1 MRLLRNGFLLLI
13 LVVFSTATAQS
24 ETCTAII
31 QEALVV
37 VGEACA
43 GIGRNQACYGN
54 IQLAATPRAG
64 APAFTFEQPGDLV
77 NIADVETLR
86 LSALDTDESSWG
98 VALMQLQANLPDTL
112 PGQNVTFLLFG
123 DVEIENAVE
132 PSAPLPT
139 LEATST
145 GSINV
150 RSAPST
156 EAGIAGSLA
165 SGETVIVNGRNA
177 NSSWLRIL
185 IPDSDSLGWVRAD
198 LVTAQGDVSTL
209 AVVEADDLEIP
220 FTPMQ
225 AFYFRTGITGTT
237 CAEAPQDGILIQTP
251 EGAGEITLRAND
263 VDIRLGSTAYLRAQ
277 PGANMAVSVLEGQG
291 EVTADGTTV
300 IVPEGAWT
308 EIPLMDD
315 LTPAGAPGEPEPY
328 NDDILET
335 LPIEVLPREIV
346 IAPPADEAALANGGT
361 SAGGDAGGGSGL
373 TGVVPGFDPS
383 MLGGMDLATFC
394 AIMDQ
399 SLAEAGMSRAEYL
412 ALLQQIR
419 GMVPPAD
426 AADFDQFIAL
436 LSACP

>member
-1 MRLLRNGFLLLI
+1 MRLLRQGFLLLI
-13 LVVFSTATAQS
+13 LVIFSTAAAQN

-31 QEALVV
+31 QEALAV

-43 GIGRNQACYGN
+43 ATGRNQACYGN
-54 IQLAATPRAG
+54 IQLAATPRDG
-64 APAFTFEQPGDLV
+64 APAFTFEQPGDVV

-139 LEATST
+139 LEAIST

-150 RSAPST
+150 RIGPST

-165 SGETVIVNGRNA
+165 SGETVTVNGRNA
-177 NSSWLRIL
+177 DASWLRII
-185 IPDSDSLGWVRAD
+185 IPDSGSLGWVRAD
-198 LVTAQGDVSTL
+198 LVTAEGDVNSL
-209 AVVEADDLEIP
+209 EVVEADDLEIP

-225 AFYFRTGITGTT
+225 AFYFRTGIIGTT

-277 PGANMAVSVLEGQG
+277 PGETMSVSVLEGQG
-291 EVTADGTTV
+291 AVTADGSTV

-308 EIPLMDD
+308 EIPITDD
-315 LTPAGAPGEPEPY
+315 LTPTGAPGEPQPY
-328 NDDILET
+328 DDDTLET

-346 IAPPADEAALANGGT
+346 IAPPADEAALAEGGT
-361 SAGGDAGGGSGL
+361 SGGGTGGSGL
-373 TGVVPGFDPS
+373 VGVVPGFDPS

-419 GMVPPAD
+419 GMVPAAD